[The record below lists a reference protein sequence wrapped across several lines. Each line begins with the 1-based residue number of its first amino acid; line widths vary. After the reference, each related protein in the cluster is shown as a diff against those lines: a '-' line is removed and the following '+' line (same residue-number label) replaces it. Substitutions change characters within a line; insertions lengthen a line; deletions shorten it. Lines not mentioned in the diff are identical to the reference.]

1 LSIPGYDVK
10 QMTEIAPIRIADRL
24 IGADSAP
31 FVVAEM
37 SGNHAHSLERAMAIV
52 EAAARSGVHALKL
65 QTYTADTMT
74 LDLDIGEFR
83 IDDPNSLWNGR
94 TLYSLYEEAHTPWE
108 WHAPLMERCS
118 ELGLICFSSPF
129 DKTAVDFLEDLNA
142 PAHKIASFENTDVE
156 LLKYVAAT
164 GKPVIMSTGMCTQD
178 ELDHS
183 VEVLRQAGCKELLL
197 LKCTSA
203 YPAPADA
210 ANLLAIG
217 PMSQRYGVHV
227 GLSDH
232 TLGTAVAVAAVAH
245 GAVFI
250 EKHFTLSR
258 KDGGV
263 DAAFSMEPA
272 EMATLVTDSVLAYS
286 ALGRAELGPTS
297 NESASLQFRRT
308 LYVVADLEAGDI
320 LTREN
325 VRAIRPGLGLAVRH
339 IDDVLGKTV
348 VKPVT
353 RGTALNWDILGLS
366 GSSDHSTGQ

>member
-1 LSIPGYDVK
+1 MKD
-10 QMTEIAPIRIADRL
+10 IAPIRIADRL
-24 IGADSAP
+24 IGTGRAP
-31 FVVAEM
+31 FIVAEM
-37 SGNHAHSLERAMAIV
+37 SGNHGHSLERAMAIV

-74 LDLDIGEFR
+74 LDLNTGDFL
-83 IDDPNSLWNGR
+83 IDDPDSLWNGR
-94 TLYSLYEEAHTPWE
+94 TLYSLYDEAHTPWE

-118 ELGLICFSSPF
+118 ELGVLCFSTPF
-129 DKTAVDFLEDLNA
+129 DKTAVDFLEELNV

-164 GKPVIMSTGMCTQD
+164 GKPVIMSTGMCTQA

-183 VEVLRQAGCKELLL
+183 VDVLRQGGCQELLL

-203 YPAPADA
+203 YPAPAAA
-210 ANLLAIG
+210 ANLLAMK
-217 PMSQRYGVHV
+217 PMSQRYGVHI

-245 GAVFI
+245 GAVFV

-258 KDGGV
+258 NDYGV

-272 EMATLVTDSVLAYS
+272 EMATLVSDSELAYS
-286 ALGRAELGPTS
+286 ALGQAELGPTS
-297 NESASLQFRRT
+297 DESASLQFRRT
-308 LYVVADLEAGDI
+308 LYVVADLESGDM
-320 LTREN
+320 LTRDN
-325 VRAIRPGLGLAVRH
+325 VRAIRPGFGLAVRH

-348 VKPVT
+348 VRPVT

-366 GSSDHSTGQ
+366 ESPNHSARS